1 MSANDTRRVATL
13 QLEDIWFSYG
23 QSQVLRGIDLKVA
36 PGEMVGLV
44 GPNGT
49 GKSTLLNIASRTLK
63 PRQGRVLLGGVDVQQ
78 LSPRSRASRVSMV
91 PQSPAV
97 PTGFS
102 CMEVVLM
109 GRNPHL
115 GLLQWEGPRD
125 LEVVQHAMELT
136 GTDEF
141 ASRPI
146 ATLSGGERQRVF
158 IARALSQGAPLLLLD
173 EPTAHLDIGYQPA
186 VLDLIQRVR
195 TEMGVSVL
203 AAMHDI
209 SLAAQYCQRI
219 AVLHQG
225 SVHAI
230 GTPEEVVTTEVV
242 SEAFGAQVA
251 ISRHPVH
258 GTPVVLPIGQSARN
272 VNGAYPT
279 GKGNVVTVGGPNNHP
294 AD

>member
-1 MSANDTRRVATL
+1 MNALNTL
-13 QLEDIWFSYG
+13 ELENIWFSYG
-23 QSQVLRGIDLKVA
+23 ASEVLKGIDLKVA
-36 PGEMVGLV
+36 PAEMVGLV

-49 GKSTLLNIASRTLK
+49 GKTTLLNIASRTLK
-63 PRQGRVLLGGVDVQQ
+63 PQQGRVLLAGTDAGE
-78 LSPRSRASRVSMV
+78 LSPRTRAAKVSMV

-97 PTGFS
+97 PSGFT

-115 GLLQWEGPRD
+115 GLLQWEGPKDVEIVR
-125 LEVVQHAMELT
+125 HAMELT
-136 GTDEF
+136 GTDGF

-146 ATLSGGERQRVF
+146 ASLSGGERQRVF

-186 VLDLIQRVR
+186 VLDLIQKVR

-225 SVHAI
+225 SVYAV
-230 GTPEEVVTTEVV
+230 GSPEEVVTAEVV
-242 SEAFGAQVA
+242 SQAFSAQVA
-251 ISRHPVH
+251 VTRHPVH
-258 GTPVVLPIGQSARN
+258 GTPVVLPIGHNARN
-272 VNGAYPT
+272 LTPT
-279 GKGNVVTVGGPNNHP
+279 TNSLIPSVSDHC
-294 AD
+294 

>member
-1 MSANDTRRVATL
+1 MSATDTTDVATL
-13 QLEDIWFSYG
+13 ELENIWFSYG

-63 PRQGRVLLGGVDVQQ
+63 PQQGRVLLGGVDVQQ
-78 LSPRSRASRVSMV
+78 LSPRSRASKVSMV

-97 PTGFS
+97 PTGFN

-125 LEVVQHAMELT
+125 LEIVHHAMELT

-146 ATLSGGERQRVF
+146 TSLSGGERQRVF
-158 IARALSQGAPLLLLD
+158 IARALSQGTPLLLLD
-173 EPTAHLDIGYQPA
+173 EPTAHLDIGYQPV

-219 AVLHQG
+219 AVLHKG
-225 SVHAI
+225 SVHAV
-230 GTPEEVVTTEVV
+230 GTPEEVVTADVV
-242 SEAFGAQVA
+242 FQAFGAEVA
-251 ISRHPVH
+251 ITHHPVH
-258 GTPVVLPIGQSARN
+258 GTPVVLPIGRSARN
-272 VNGAYPT
+272 VNGAYPPGRAT
-279 GKGNVVTVGGPNNHP
+279 SL
-294 AD
+294 

>member
-23 QSQVLRGIDLKVA
+23 QSQLLRGIDLKVA

-63 PRQGRVLLGGVDVQQ
+63 PQQGRVLLGGVDVQQ

-125 LEVVQHAMELT
+125 LEIVQHAMELT

-242 SEAFGAQVA
+242 SEAFGAEVA
-251 ISRHPVH
+251 ITRHPVH
-258 GTPVVLPIGQSARN
+258 NTPVVLPIGRSARS
-272 VNGAYPT
+272 V
-279 GKGNVVTVGGPNNHP
+279 KGSRVSDDDHC
-294 AD
+294 

>member
-1 MSANDTRRVATL
+1 MNSPVTHKTATL
-13 QLEDIWFSYG
+13 SLQDIWFSYG
-23 QSQVLRGIDLKVA
+23 PSQVLRGIDLDIA

-63 PRQGRVLLGGVDVQQ
+63 PQRGRILLGDVDVQDM
-78 LSPRSRASRVSMV
+78 SPRQKASRVSMV

-97 PTGFS
+97 PNGFS
-102 CMEVVLM
+102 CLEVVLM

-125 LEVVQHAMELT
+125 MEIVRRAMELT
-136 GTDEF
+136 GTAAF

-146 ATLSGGERQRVF
+146 SSLSGGERQRVF
-158 IARALSQGAPLLLLD
+158 IARALSQEAPLLLLD

-186 VLDLIQRVR
+186 VLDLIQQVR
-195 TEMGVSVL
+195 IETGVSVL

-225 SVHAI
+225 SVYAV
-230 GTPEEVVTTEVV
+230 GTPEEIVTAEIV
-242 SEAFGAQVA
+242 SQAFGAEVA
-251 ISRHPVH
+251 VSRHPIH

-272 VNGAYPT
+272 VNGTHPP
-279 GKGNVVTVGGPNNHP
+279 PNDNSPSPHNQL

>member
-1 MSANDTRRVATL
+1 MSANNTRRVATL

-115 GLLQWEGPRD
+115 GLLQWEGTAG
-125 LEVVQHAMELT
+125 L
-136 GTDEF
+136 GN
-141 ASRPI
+141 RP
-146 ATLSGGERQRVF
+146 
-158 IARALSQGAPLLLLD
+158 ARPW
-173 EPTAHLDIGYQPA
+173 
-186 VLDLIQRVR
+186 
-195 TEMGVSVL
+195 
-203 AAMHDI
+203 
-209 SLAAQYCQRI
+209 
-219 AVLHQG
+219 
-225 SVHAI
+225 
-230 GTPEEVVTTEVV
+230 
-242 SEAFGAQVA
+242 
-251 ISRHPVH
+251 
-258 GTPVVLPIGQSARN
+258 N
-272 VNGAYPT
+272 
-279 GKGNVVTVGGPNNHP
+279 
-294 AD
+294 

>member
-1 MSANDTRRVATL
+1 MSANDARRVATL

-125 LEVVQHAMELT
+125 LEIVQHAMELT

-272 VNGAYPT
+272 VTGAYPT

>member
-1 MSANDTRRVATL
+1 MNTAPTL

-23 QSQVLRGIDLKVA
+23 RSHVLTGIDLQVDS
-36 PGEMVGLV
+36 GEMVGLV

-49 GKSTLLNIASRTLK
+49 GKSTLLNIASRTLN
-63 PRQGRVLLGGVDVQQ
+63 PQRGRVLLGGVDVQQ
-78 LSPRSRASRVSMV
+78 LSPRKRASKVSMV

-97 PTGFS
+97 PTGFN

-115 GLLQWEGPRD
+115 GLLQWERPRD
-125 LEVVQHAMELT
+125 LEIVRHAMELT

-146 ATLSGGERQRVF
+146 SSLSGGERQRVF

-186 VLDLIQRVR
+186 VLDLIQKVR

-219 AVLHQG
+219 AVLHGG
-225 SVHAI
+225 SVYAL
-230 GTPEEVVTTEVV
+230 GTPEEVVTADVV
-242 SEAFGAQVA
+242 SQAFGAEVA

-258 GTPVVLPIGQSARN
+258 GTPVVLPIGKNARN
-272 VNGAYPT
+272 IDCALAST
-279 GKGNVVTVGGPNNHP
+279 S
-294 AD
+294 DLC

>member
-1 MSANDTRRVATL
+1 MNSPSTPESPTL
-13 QLEDIWFSYG
+13 ALENIWFSYG
-23 QSQVLRGIDLKVA
+23 SSAVLQGLDLKVA

-63 PRQGRVLLGGVDVQQ
+63 PQRGRVLLGDVDVQEM
-78 LSPRSRASRVSMV
+78 SPRQKASRVSMV

-97 PTGFS
+97 PNGFS
-102 CMEVVLM
+102 CLEVVLM

-125 LEVVQHAMELT
+125 VEIVRHAMELT
-136 GTDEF
+136 GTAEF

-146 ATLSGGERQRVF
+146 ASLSGGERQRVF
-158 IARALSQGAPLLLLD
+158 IARALSQEAPLLLLD

-186 VLDLIQRVR
+186 VLDLIQQVR
-195 TEMGVSVL
+195 TETGVSVL

-225 SVHAI
+225 AVYAV
-230 GTPEEVVTTEVV
+230 GTPEEVVTAEIV
-242 SEAFGAQVA
+242 SQAFGAEVA
-251 ISRHPVH
+251 ISHHPIH
-258 GTPVVLPIGQSARN
+258 GTPVVLPIGRSARK
-272 VNGAYPT
+272 VD
-279 GKGNVVTVGGPNNHP
+279 TVGPPLNDHC
-294 AD
+294 

>member
-1 MSANDTRRVATL
+1 MNDVANLR
-13 QLEDIWFSYG
+13 LEDIRFSYG
-23 QSQVLRGIDLKVA
+23 SSHVLQGVDLEVA
-36 PGEMVGLV
+36 RGEMVGLV
-44 GPNGT
+44 GPNGA
-49 GKSTLLNIASRTLK
+49 GKSTLMNIASCTIK
-63 PRQGRVLLGGVDVQQ
+63 PRGGRVLLGGVDAQQ
-78 LSPRSRASRVSMV
+78 LSPRRRATRVAMV

-97 PTGFS
+97 PSGFS

-115 GLLQWEGPRD
+115 GLLQWEGPLD
-125 LEVVQHAMELT
+125 LEIAHHAMELT

-146 ATLSGGERQRVF
+146 ASLSGGERQRVF

-186 VLDLIQRVR
+186 VLDLVQRVR
-195 TEMGVSVL
+195 VEMGVGVL

-219 AVLHQG
+219 AILHQG
-225 SVHAI
+225 AI
-230 GTPEEVVTTEVV
+230 YALGKPQDVVTAEAV
-242 SEAFGAQVA
+242 STVFGAPVA

-258 GTPVVLPIGQSARN
+258 GTPVVLPIGKRAGASADPWP
-272 VNGAYPT
+272 G
-279 GKGNVVTVGGPNNHP
+279 GK
-294 AD
+294 DFC

>member
-1 MSANDTRRVATL
+1 MPDAATL
-13 QLEDIWFSYG
+13 QLEDISFSYG
-23 QSQVLRGIDLKVA
+23 PSQVLNGVDLNVA

-63 PRQGRVLLGGVDVQQ
+63 PQRGRVLLGGVDVQDM
-78 LSPRSRASRVSMV
+78 SPRQKASRVSMV

-97 PTGFS
+97 PNGFS
-102 CMEVVLM
+102 CLEVVLM

-125 LEVVQHAMELT
+125 VEIVRHAMELT
-136 GTDEF
+136 GTIEF

-146 ATLSGGERQRVF
+146 SSLSGGERQRVF
-158 IARALSQGAPLLLLD
+158 IARALSQEAPLLLLD

-186 VLDLIQRVR
+186 VLDLIQQVR
-195 TEMGVSVL
+195 TETGVSVL

-225 SVHAI
+225 SVYAV
-230 GTPEEVVTTEVV
+230 GTPEEVVTAEIV
-242 SEAFGAQVA
+242 SQAFGADVA

-272 VNGAYPT
+272 VNGAHP
-279 GKGNVVTVGGPNNHP
+279 GHEGSAVAPNGYTIT
-294 AD
+294 

>member
-1 MSANDTRRVATL
+1 MNTAPTL

-23 QSQVLRGIDLKVA
+23 RSHVLNGIDLQVA

-49 GKSTLLNIASRTLK
+49 GKSTLLNIASRTLN
-63 PRQGRVLLGGVDVQQ
+63 PQRGRVLLGGVDVRQ
-78 LSPRSRASRVSMV
+78 LSPRKRASKVSMV

-97 PTGFS
+97 PTGFN

-115 GLLQWEGPRD
+115 GLLQWERPRD
-125 LEVVQHAMELT
+125 LEIVRHAMELT

-146 ATLSGGERQRVF
+146 SSLSGGERQRVF

-186 VLDLIQRVR
+186 VLDLIQKVR

-219 AVLHQG
+219 AVLHGG
-225 SVHAI
+225 SVYAL
-230 GTPEEVVTTEVV
+230 GTPEEVVTVDVV
-242 SEAFGAQVA
+242 SQAFGAEVA
-251 ISRHPVH
+251 ITLHPVH
-258 GTPVVLPIGQSARN
+258 GTPVVLPIGKNARN
-272 VNGAYPT
+272 IDCALAST
-279 GKGNVVTVGGPNNHP
+279 S
-294 AD
+294 DLC

>member
-1 MSANDTRRVATL
+1 MNSPSTPESPTL
-13 QLEDIWFSYG
+13 ALENIWFSYG
-23 QSQVLRGIDLKVA
+23 SSAVLQGLDLKVA

-63 PRQGRVLLGGVDVQQ
+63 PQQGRVLLGDVDVQEM
-78 LSPRSRASRVSMV
+78 SPRQKASRVSMV

-97 PTGFS
+97 PNGFS
-102 CMEVVLM
+102 CLEVVLM

-125 LEVVQHAMELT
+125 VEIVRHAMELT
-136 GTDEF
+136 GTAEF

-146 ATLSGGERQRVF
+146 ASLSGGERQRVF
-158 IARALSQGAPLLLLD
+158 IARALSQEAPLLLLD

-186 VLDLIQRVR
+186 VLDLIQQVR
-195 TEMGVSVL
+195 TETGVSVL

-225 SVHAI
+225 AVYAV
-230 GTPEEVVTTEVV
+230 GTPEEVVTAEIV
-242 SEAFGAQVA
+242 SQAFGAEVA
-251 ISRHPVH
+251 ISHHPVH
-258 GTPVVLPIGQSARN
+258 GTPVVLPIGHSARN
-272 VNGAYPT
+272 VD
-279 GKGNVVTVGGPNNHP
+279 TVGPPLNDHC
-294 AD
+294 

>member
-1 MSANDTRRVATL
+1 MNATNTATL
-13 QLEDIWFSYG
+13 EMHDIWFSYG
-23 QSQVLRGIDLKVA
+23 TSQVLKGVGLEVA
-36 PGEMVGLV
+36 PGAMVGLV

-63 PRQGRVLLGGVDVQQ
+63 PQKGRVLLGGIDVQE
-78 LSPRSRASRVSMV
+78 LSHRQRASRVSMV

-97 PTGFS
+97 PNGFN

-115 GLLQWEGPRD
+115 GLMQWERPQDVEIVR
-125 LEVVQHAMELT
+125 HAMELT
-136 GTDEF
+136 GTEEF

-146 ATLSGGERQRVF
+146 TSLSGGERQRVF
-158 IARALSQGAPLLLLD
+158 IARALSQEAPLLLLD

-186 VLDLIQRVR
+186 VLDLIQHVR

-209 SLAAQYCQRI
+209 SLAAQYCTRI
-219 AVLHQG
+219 VVLHQG
-225 SVHAI
+225 SVYTS
-230 GTPEEVVTTEVV
+230 GTPEEVVTAEVV
-242 SEAFGAQVA
+242 SAAFGARVA

-258 GTPVVLPIGQSARN
+258 GTPVVFPIGESARM
-272 VNGAYPT
+272 VNGLSPPKTTNAT
-279 GKGNVVTVGGPNNHP
+279 RNSSHHSVT
-294 AD
+294 